1 MTIVKKSAS
10 IFELWAVTTL
20 YLMVPQVY
28 SNWMIGQKIMISG
41 MLIEIVSDAGDKWE
55 ARNITTQETVYFDKS
70 FLEKAIKLGKAER
83 VSDLENNNS

>member
-1 MTIVKKSAS
+1 
-10 IFELWAVTTL
+10 
-20 YLMVPQVY
+20 
-28 SNWMIGQKIMISG
+28 